1 MSTGGLLLLPSVVCK
16 LLPAACYGM
25 QHGQGHKTHAALC
38 IRTQRHPHRTPCA
51 VVNKTTAGAFISQQ
65 FRDALKDSGAE
76 TLIVMGV
83 ETD

>member
-16 LLPAACYGM
+16 L
-25 QHGQGHKTHAALC
+25 HGQGHKTHAALC

-51 VVNKTTAGAFISQQ
+51 VVNKTTAGAFMSQQ